1 MPQVSVVGGRS
12 DYPAQQGLV
21 SGSDTAITLVLIAR
35 FVIVGAST
43 QAVQLGYQRS
53 GGNAMSLGTI
63 LIIILILILLG
74 VFPTW
79 GHSRGWGYG
88 PSGIV
93 GLILIVVIILALLG
107 RL

>member
-1 MPQVSVVGGRS
+1 M
-12 DYPAQQGLV
+12 
-21 SGSDTAITLVLIAR
+21 
-35 FVIVGAST
+35 IVGLST
-43 QAVQLGYQRS
+43 QAVQLRINEA

-63 LIIILILILLG
+63 LIIILVLILLG

>member
-1 MPQVSVVGGRS
+1 
-12 DYPAQQGLV
+12 
-21 SGSDTAITLVLIAR
+21 
-35 FVIVGAST
+35 VIVGASNP
-43 QAVQLGYQRS
+43 AVDLAINEA

-63 LIIILILILLG
+63 LIIILILVLLG